1 MQRNGGFPHCSPSDP
16 LKIHSKHIERIGK
29 MKKVKFTYD
38 EIQALMIVLT
48 EFRNMLM
55 EEALKLE
62 DD

>member
-1 MQRNGGFPHCSPSDP
+1 
-16 LKIHSKHIERIGK
+16 

-55 EEALKLE
+55 EEDRSTVIIDEIMLKLM
-62 DD
+62 